1 MKTPVKKSTLAIL
14 TNPRYRGKHLV
25 IIQDEVYTARTGRE
39 ATRLFDRLTK
49 KFPGK
54 TPTLAYIPKED
65 TLILWLL

>member
-1 MKTPVKKSTLAIL
+1 MKKSTIAVL

-49 KFPGK
+49 KFPGE

-65 TLILWLL
+65 TLILWLP